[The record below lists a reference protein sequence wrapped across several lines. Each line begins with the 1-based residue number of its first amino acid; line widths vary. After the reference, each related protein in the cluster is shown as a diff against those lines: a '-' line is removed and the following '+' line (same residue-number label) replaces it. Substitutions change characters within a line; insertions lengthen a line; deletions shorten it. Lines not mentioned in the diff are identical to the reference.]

1 MFVQAAS
8 RRSWITAEARASTL
22 RTIARPSL
30 GGVFLRGFM
39 SGKMLRM
46 AVCSPPRSAETE
58 AAHQKYAAACLSG
71 LGAKVPAAEAL

>member
-1 MFVQAAS
+1 MFKDAAS
-8 RRSWITAEARASTL
+8 RRSWMAAQARVSTL

-30 GGVFLRGFM
+30 AGLFFRGFM

-46 AVCSPPRSAETE
+46 AVCSPPRSAPTE
-58 AAHQKYAAACLSG
+58 AAHERYAACLSG